1 MHTHSVASL
10 RHGGGGMPDLQVDP
24 EKDPVLARALVGT
37 LRDEWR
43 PAADAMR
50 SAREW
55 ERRAYITLT
64 LAAAARRR
72 VDWLR
77 NWLKARP
84 DDRDA
89 AAVHHA
95 MESLDES

>member
-1 MHTHSVASL
+1 MC
-10 RHGGGGMPDLQVDP
+10 DLQVDP

-50 SAREW
+50 SAHEW

-64 LAAAARRR
+64 LATAARRR
-72 VDWLR
+72 VEWLT
-77 NWLKARP
+77 NWLKAHP

-89 AAVHHA
+89 VAVHHA
-95 MESLDES
+95 MESLDEN

>member
-1 MHTHSVASL
+1 MH
-10 RHGGGGMPDLQVDP
+10 DLQVDP
-24 EKDPVLARALVGT
+24 ERDPVLARALVGT

-64 LAAAARRR
+64 LAAAAKRR
-72 VDWLR
+72 VEWLL
-77 NWLKARP
+77 NWLKAHP
-84 DDRDA
+84 DDSDA
-89 AAVHHA
+89 VAVHNA
-95 MESLDES
+95 MESLNGS

>member
-1 MHTHSVASL
+1 MQ
-10 RHGGGGMPDLQVDP
+10 DLQVDP
-24 EKDPVLARALVGT
+24 ERDPVLARALVGT

-64 LAAAARRR
+64 LAAAAKRR
-72 VDWLR
+72 VEWLT
-77 NWLKARP
+77 NWLKAHP
-84 DDRDA
+84 DDSDA
-89 AAVHHA
+89 VAVQHA
-95 MESLDES
+95 MESLNGH

>member
-1 MHTHSVASL
+1 MH
-10 RHGGGGMPDLQVDP
+10 DLQVDP
-24 EKDPVLARALVGT
+24 ERDPVLARALTGT
-37 LRDEWR
+37 MRDEWR

-72 VDWLR
+72 VEWLR
-77 NWLKARP
+77 RWLKARP

-89 AAVHHA
+89 AAVQHA
-95 MESLDES
+95 MESLDEG

>member
-1 MHTHSVASL
+1 M
-10 RHGGGGMPDLQVDP
+10 RDLQVDP

-64 LAAAARRR
+64 LATAARRR

-84 DDRDA
+84 DDLDA
-89 AAVHHA
+89 VAVHHA

>member
-1 MHTHSVASL
+1 MQD
-10 RHGGGGMPDLQVDP
+10 PQVDP

-50 SAREW
+50 SAHEW

-72 VDWLR
+72 VEWLR
-77 NWLKARP
+77 NWLTARP
-84 DDRDA
+84 DDADA
-89 AAVHHA
+89 TAVHHA
-95 MESLDES
+95 MESLGEN

>member
-1 MHTHSVASL
+1 M
-10 RHGGGGMPDLQVDP
+10 RDLTVDP
-24 EKDPVLARALVGT
+24 EKDPVLARALVGA

-50 SAREW
+50 SAHEW

-64 LAAAARRR
+64 LATAARRR
-72 VDWLR
+72 VEWLK

-84 DDRDA
+84 GDRDA
-89 AAVHHA
+89 VAVHHA
-95 MESLDES
+95 MESLDDH

>member
-1 MHTHSVASL
+1 M
-10 RHGGGGMPDLQVDP
+10 RDLQVDP

-95 MESLDES
+95 MESLDEP

>member
-1 MHTHSVASL
+1 MH
-10 RHGGGGMPDLQVDP
+10 DLHVDP
-24 EKDPVLARALVGT
+24 ERDPVLARALTGT
-37 LRDEWR
+37 IRDEWR

-72 VDWLR
+72 VEWLR
-77 NWLKARP
+77 RWLTARP
-84 DDRDA
+84 GDRDA
-89 AAVHHA
+89 VAVHNA
-95 MESLDES
+95 MESLKGD